1 MSYDRQKLRDEL
13 IRDEGLRLSAYRDTL
28 GHLYERI
35 FLNFISYYDSISALL
50 KVQSTPKATTSH
62 NLYVRKIMNS
72 IKHTSCRLCGKPFIR
87 SRPDQ
92 NSQNYC
98 SLECRL
104 WAKVDKSGGDD
115 ACWEWQAKSV
125 ITSLGYG
132 AINVDGKITVAHR
145 VAWSLV
151 NGEIPD
157 GLFVCHKC
165 DNPKCCNPSHL
176 FLGTCSDNINDMCAK
191 GRHGMKGKKHTEETK
206 SIMKDRHKENQYALR
221 RWATDEFK
229 EKMASI
235 VLKGEQHPK
244 AKLTNEQV
252 IEIVHSS
259 GKLVDIAK
267 KFGVSRTVVGKIKN
281 GKSWESVTHGIV

>member
-1 MSYDRQKLRDEL
+1 MSYDAEKLRAEL
-13 IRDEGLRLSAYRDTL
+13 IRDEGLRLTAYRDTMGYL
-28 GHLYERI
+28 CGRI
-35 FLNFISYYDSISALL
+35 FLNFIGYYDSISALL
-50 KVQSTPKATTSH
+50 KVRSTPKATTSH

-72 IKHTSCRLCGKPFIR
+72 IKHTTCRLCGKPFVR

-92 NSQNYC
+92 NSQHYC

-115 ACWEWQAKSV
+115 VCWEWQAKSV
-125 ITSLGYG
+125 ISSLNYG

-145 VAWSLV
+145 VAWRLV

-165 DNPKCCNPSHL
+165 DNPKCCNPNHL

-191 GRHGMKGKKHTEETK
+191 GRHGMKGKTHTEETK
-206 SIMKDRHKENQYALR
+206 AIIKARHKENQYALN

-229 EKMASI
+229 EKMAVS
-235 VLKGEQHPK
+235 VRKGEQHQG
-244 AKLTNEQV
+244 AKLTNEQA
-252 IEIVHSS
+252 IEVARSS
-259 GKLVDIAK
+259 GKIIDIAK
-267 KFGVSRTVVGKIKN
+267 KFGVSRYIVSRIKH
-281 GKSWESVTHGIV
+281 GKSWGSVTHGVI